1 MKTTYAIMITV
12 MAKAKVKNRGK
23 IMNRTHTNGEFRIH
37 HVSQTVTIIGWVAK
51 RRNFGSIVFMDIRDR
66 TGIVQCV
73 FNEAL
78 SEKVKDVRNEYVLEI
93 KGTVVER
100 KDKNPKLPTGEVEII
115 VEEVTI
121 INTAATTPII
131 VADETDALED
141 TRLRFRYLDLR
152 RPLMQK
158 KLMQRHA
165 ITKAMRNFLD
175 DEGFIEVETPL
186 LTKSTPEGS
195 REYLVP
201 SRVHAGEFYALAQSP
216 QIFKQMLMI
225 AGFERYYQVARCFR
239 DEDLRADRQLDFTQ
253 VDIEASFLSEV
264 EFQTIMENMMVNVF
278 KNVMGRD
285 LPVPFRRIPF
295 EEAMN
300 RYGVDKPDIR
310 YGLHL
315 NDVTHLFS
323 ASEFKVFSSV
333 IETKGSIKALVI
345 PDYASVTRK
354 EIDALTDLAKKYG
367 AKGLV
372 VVKRVNGVIEGP
384 AAKFL
389 SESEKAALI
398 GQLSLAENDL
408 VLMVADA
415 WEKACIAAGA
425 LRTYFRDALKLVSE
439 DQFEFAW
446 VVDFPLFEHDAEED
460 RLIARHH
467 PFTRPKEE
475 DAHLLD
481 SDPLSVKACAYD
493 LVLNGFEV
501 AGGSL
506 RIYDQQMQSKLFSL
520 IGFSEE
526 QIEKRFGFFVDAFK
540 YGTPPHGGIAFG
552 LDRLAMILTNSE
564 SLRDVI
570 AFPKNASARC
580 PLTDAPTP
588 VEIKQLEELHLSV
601 VK

>member
-1 MKTTYAIMITV
+1 
-12 MAKAKVKNRGK
+12 
-23 IMNRTHTNGEFRIH
+23 MNRTHTNGEFRIH

-372 VVKRVNGVIEGP
+372 VVKLVNGVIEGP

-398 GQLSLAENDL
+398 GQLSLSENDL

-425 LRTYFRDALKLVSE
+425 LRTYFRDTLRLVSE

>member
-1 MKTTYAIMITV
+1 
-12 MAKAKVKNRGK
+12 
-23 IMNRTHTNGEFRIH
+23 MNRTHTNGEFRQKHIGN
-37 HVSQTVTIIGWVAK
+37 TVTVIGWVAK
-51 RRNFGSIVFMDIRDR
+51 RRNFGSIVFMDLRDR

-73 FNEAL
+73 FNEEL
-78 SEKVKDVRNEYVLEI
+78 TEKVKDVRSEYILEV
-93 KGTVVER
+93 KGIVMER
-100 KDKNPKLPTGEVEII
+100 KDKNPKLLTGDVEIN
-115 VEEVTI
+115 VTEVTI
-121 INTAATTPII
+121 INTSAATPII

-141 TRLRFRYLDLR
+141 TRLRYRYLDLR
-152 RPLMQK
+152 RPVMQK

-175 DEGFIEVETPL
+175 DEGFIEVETPM

-264 EFQTIMENMMVNVF
+264 EFQTILETMMVNVF
-278 KNVMGRD
+278 KEVMHRD
-285 LPVPFRRIPF
+285 LPVPFRRISF
-295 EEAMN
+295 DEAMN

-310 YGLHL
+310 YGLEL
-315 NDVTHLFS
+315 NDVTSLFEK
-323 ASEFKVFSSV
+323 SEFKVFSAV
-333 IETKGSIKALVI
+333 IEQKGTIKALVI
-345 PDYASVTRK
+345 NEYASITRK
-354 EIDALTDLAKKYG
+354 EIDSLTDLAKKYG

-372 VVKRVNGVIEGP
+372 VVKLANGAIEGP

-389 SESEKAALI
+389 SESEKNALI
-398 GQLSLAENDL
+398 GELKLKENDL
-408 VLMVADA
+408 VLMVADE
-415 WEKACIAAGA
+415 WEKACVAAGA
-425 LRTYFRDALKLVSE
+425 LRTYFRDVLKLVSE

-446 VVDFPLFEHDAEED
+446 VVDFPLFEYDREED

-475 DAHLLD
+475 DVNLLE
-481 SDPLSVKACAYD
+481 SDPISVKACAYD

-506 RIYDQQMQSKLFSL
+506 RIYDQKMQSKLFSL
-520 IGFSEE
+520 IGFSDE

-552 LDRLAMILTNSE
+552 LDRLAMILTHSE

-588 VEIKQLEELHLSV
+588 VENKQLEELHLTV

>member
-1 MKTTYAIMITV
+1 
-12 MAKAKVKNRGK
+12 
-23 IMNRTHTNGEFRIH
+23 MNRTHTNGEFRIK

-345 PDYASVTRK
+345 PEYASVTRK
-354 EIDALTDLAKKYG
+354 EIDTLTDLAKKYG

-372 VVKRVNGVIEGP
+372 VVKLVNGVIEGP

-389 SESEKAALI
+389 SESEKAALM
-398 GQLSLAENDL
+398 GQLSLSENDL

-425 LRTYFRDALKLVSE
+425 LRTYFRDTLRLVSE

-588 VEIKQLEELHLSV
+588 VETKQLDELHLTV

>member
-1 MKTTYAIMITV
+1 
-12 MAKAKVKNRGK
+12 
-23 IMNRTHTNGEFRIH
+23 MNRTHTNGEFRQKHIGN
-37 HVSQTVTIIGWVAK
+37 TVTVIGWVAK
-51 RRNFGSIVFMDIRDR
+51 RRNFGSIVFMDLRDR

-73 FNEAL
+73 FNEEL
-78 SEKVKDVRNEYVLEI
+78 TEKVKDVRSEYILEVTGI
-93 KGTVVER
+93 VMER
-100 KDKNPKLPTGEVEII
+100 KDKNPKLSTGDVEIN
-115 VEEVTI
+115 VTDVSI
-121 INTAATTPII
+121 INTSAATPII
-131 VADETDALED
+131 VADDTDALED

-152 RPLMQK
+152 RPVMQK

-175 DEGFIEVETPL
+175 DEGFIEVETPM

-264 EFQTIMENMMVNVF
+264 EFQSILETMMVNVF
-278 KNVMGRD
+278 KEVMHRD
-285 LPVPFRRIPF
+285 LPVPFRRISF
-295 EEAMN
+295 DEAMN

-310 YGLHL
+310 YGLEL
-315 NDVTHLFS
+315 NDVTSLFE
-323 ASEFKVFSSV
+323 ASEFKVFSAV
-333 IETKGSIKALVI
+333 FEQKGTIKALVI
-345 PDYASVTRK
+345 NEYASITRK

-372 VVKRVNGVIEGP
+372 VVKLANGAIEGP

-389 SESEKAALI
+389 SESEKNALI
-398 GQLSLAENDL
+398 GELKLKENDL
-408 VLMVADA
+408 VLMVADE
-415 WEKACIAAGA
+415 WEKACVAAGA
-425 LRTYFRDALKLVSE
+425 LRTYFRDVLKLVSE

-446 VVDFPLFEHDAEED
+446 VVDFPLFEYDREED

-475 DAHLLD
+475 DVHLLE
-481 SDPLSVKACAYD
+481 SDPISVKACAYD

-506 RIYDQQMQSKLFSL
+506 RIYDQKMQSKLFSL
-520 IGFSEE
+520 IGFSDE

-588 VEIKQLEELHLSV
+588 VENKQLEELHLTV

>member
-1 MKTTYAIMITV
+1 
-12 MAKAKVKNRGK
+12 
-23 IMNRTHTNGEFRIH
+23 MNRTHTNGEFRLSHIGK
-37 HVSQTVTIIGWVAK
+37 TVTVIGWVAK
-51 RRNFGSIVFMDIRDR
+51 RRNFGSIVFMDLRDR

-73 FNEAL
+73 FNEEL
-78 SEKVKDVRNEYVLEI
+78 TEKVRDVRSEFILEVT
-93 KGTVVER
+93 GVVVER
-100 KDKNPKLPTGEVEII
+100 KDKNPKLPTGDIEII
-115 VEEVTI
+115 VSDVTI
-121 INTAATTPII
+121 INTSAATPII

-141 TRLRFRYLDLR
+141 TRLRYRYLDLR

-175 DEGFIEVETPL
+175 DEGFIEVETPM

-201 SRVHAGEFYALAQSP
+201 SRVHTGEFYALAQSP
-216 QIFKQMLMI
+216 QIFKQLLMV

-253 VDIEASFLSEV
+253 VDIEASFLTEV
-264 EFQTIMENMMVNVF
+264 EFQTILETMMVKVF
-278 KNVMGRD
+278 KEVMHRD

-295 EEAMN
+295 DEAMN

-310 YGLHL
+310 FALEL
-315 NDVTHLFS
+315 NDVTSLFE

-333 IETKGSIKALVI
+333 IEQKGSIKALVI
-345 PDYASVTRK
+345 NDYATITRK

-372 VVKRVNGVIEGP
+372 VVKMVGGLIEGP

-389 SESEKAALI
+389 SETEKAGLI
-398 GQLSLAENDL
+398 ERLGLTDNDL
-408 VLMVADA
+408 VLMVADE
-415 WEKACIAAGA
+415 WEKACVAAGA
-425 LRTYFRDALKLVSE
+425 LRSYFRDALKLVSD

-446 VVDFPLFEHDAEED
+446 VVDFPLFEYDGEED

-467 PFTRPKEE
+467 PFTRPKAE

-520 IGFSEE
+520 IGFSDE

-552 LDRLAMILTNSE
+552 LDRLAMILTHSE

-588 VEIKQLEELHLSV
+588 VEDKQLTELHLSI

>member
-1 MKTTYAIMITV
+1 
-12 MAKAKVKNRGK
+12 
-23 IMNRTHTNGEFRIH
+23 MNRTHTNGEFRLNHIGK
-37 HVSQTVTIIGWVAK
+37 TVTVIGWVAK
-51 RRNFGSIVFMDIRDR
+51 RRNFGSIVFMDLRDR

-73 FNEAL
+73 FNEEL
-78 SEKVKDVRNEYVLEI
+78 TEKVKDVRSEFILEVT
-93 KGTVVER
+93 GVVVER
-100 KDKNPKLPTGEVEII
+100 KDKNPKLPTGDIEII
-115 VEEVTI
+115 VSDVTI
-121 INTAATTPII
+121 INTSAATPII

-141 TRLRFRYLDLR
+141 TRLRYRYLDLR

-175 DEGFIEVETPL
+175 DEGFIEVETPM

-216 QIFKQMLMI
+216 QIFKQLLMV

-253 VDIEASFLSEV
+253 VDIEASFLTEV
-264 EFQTIMENMMVNVF
+264 EFQTILESMMVKVF
-278 KNVMGRD
+278 KEVMHRD

-295 EEAMN
+295 DEAMN

-310 YGLHL
+310 FALEL
-315 NDVTHLFS
+315 NDVTSLFE

-333 IETKGSIKALVI
+333 IEQKGSIKALVI
-345 PDYASVTRK
+345 NDYALITRK

-372 VVKRVNGVIEGP
+372 VVKMVGGLIEGP

-389 SESEKAALI
+389 SETEKAVLI
-398 GQLSLAENDL
+398 ERLSLKDNDL
-408 VLMVADA
+408 VLMVADE
-415 WEKACIAAGA
+415 WEKACVAAGA
-425 LRTYFRDALKLVSE
+425 LRTYFRDALKLVSD

-446 VVDFPLFEHDAEED
+446 VVDFPLFEYDGEED

-467 PFTRPKEE
+467 PFTRPKAE
-475 DAHLLD
+475 DAHLLE

-520 IGFSEE
+520 IGFSDE

-552 LDRLAMILTNSE
+552 LDRLAMILTHSE

-588 VEIKQLEELHLSV
+588 VEDKQLTELHLTI

>member
-1 MKTTYAIMITV
+1 
-12 MAKAKVKNRGK
+12 
-23 IMNRTHTNGEFRIH
+23 MNRTHTNGEFRLSHIGK
-37 HVSQTVTIIGWVAK
+37 TVTVIGWVAK
-51 RRNFGSIVFMDIRDR
+51 RRNFGSIVFMDLRDR

-73 FNEAL
+73 FNEEL
-78 SEKVKDVRNEYVLEI
+78 TEKVRDVRSEFILEVT
-93 KGTVVER
+93 GVVVER
-100 KDKNPKLPTGEVEII
+100 KDKNPKLPTGDIEII
-115 VEEVTI
+115 VSDVTI
-121 INTAATTPII
+121 INTSAATPII

-141 TRLRFRYLDLR
+141 TRLRYRYLDLR

-175 DEGFIEVETPL
+175 DEGFIEVETPM

-201 SRVHAGEFYALAQSP
+201 SRVHTGEFYALAQSP
-216 QIFKQMLMI
+216 QIFKQLLMV

-253 VDIEASFLSEV
+253 VDIEASFLTEV
-264 EFQTIMENMMVNVF
+264 EFQTILETMMVKVF
-278 KNVMGRD
+278 KEVMHRD

-295 EEAMN
+295 DEAMN

-310 YGLHL
+310 FALEL
-315 NDVTHLFS
+315 NDVTSLFE

-333 IETKGSIKALVI
+333 IEQKGSIKALVI
-345 PDYASVTRK
+345 NDYATITRK

-372 VVKRVNGVIEGP
+372 VVKMVGGLIEGP

-389 SESEKAALI
+389 SETEKAGLI
-398 GQLSLAENDL
+398 ERLGLTDNDL
-408 VLMVADA
+408 VLMVADE
-415 WEKACIAAGA
+415 WEKACVAAGA
-425 LRTYFRDALKLVSE
+425 LRLYFRDALKLVSD

-446 VVDFPLFEHDAEED
+446 VVDFPLFEYDGEED

-467 PFTRPKEE
+467 PFTRPKAE

-520 IGFSEE
+520 IGFSDE

-552 LDRLAMILTNSE
+552 LDRLAMILTHSE

-588 VEIKQLEELHLSV
+588 VEDKQLTELHLSI